1 MDKPPDDMP
10 MPAGFRHKVKRLQK
24 ECCTRTSHGKEGGME
39 RYEQTTLFPKEKPA
53 DVMPSSTSWNLWHGC
68 HKCSPGCWHC
78 YVYRRDAEFGRDS
91 SVVNKTK
98 VFRKPV
104 QKYRTGPRKGEYKYP
119 SGTTF
124 LTCFTSDFFIA
135 EADEWRPEAWA
146 IMRERSDC
154 YFYMITKRPE
164 RILDTLPADWGKGY
178 PNVHICCTCENQKMA
193 DKRLPIYLELPLP
206 DKSIIHEPM
215 LEQINIRPE
224 SVITAGYSIPICSA
238 SSTAYPSA
246 FIRPAPDCG
255 REKRSTKFPEN
266 TSMSRLIRHIWISTA
281 CRCRSGITCQN
292 NESAEALTSADSH
305 LFAEYTFES
314 LIVFDLPVHM
324 KNSIK
329 L

>member
-68 HKCSPGCWHC
+68 RKCSPGCWHC

-178 PNVHICCTCENQKMA
+178 PNVHICCTCENQRMT
-193 DKRLPIYLELPLP
+193 DKRLSIYLELPLP
-206 DKSIIHEPM
+206 NKSIIHEPM
-215 LEQINIRPE
+215 LEQINIRPYLEKYGPQISSISCGGE
-224 SVITAGYSIPICSA
+224 SGPGARICDYGWVLDTHMQCVEYGVPFSFHQTGA
-238 SSTAYPSA
+238 RLRKGEKIYEIS
-246 FIRPAPDCG
+246 
-255 REKRSTKFPEN
+255 REYQHEQAHKAHLDFNGVSLPEWDYL
-266 TSMSRLIRHIWISTA
+266 S
-281 CRCRSGITCQN
+281 
-292 NESAEALTSADSH
+292 E
-305 LFAEYTFES
+305 
-314 LIVFDLPVHM
+314 
-324 KNSIK
+324 
-329 L
+329 